1 MLNIIITERLQNNV
15 IIYNYSSKMLYS
27 QSFTLLPNFHN
38 LGATAVQCG
47 RLWSVCHE
55 ICRDAHY
62 GKSNYMTSYS
72 NYM

>member
-1 MLNIIITERLQNNV
+1 
-15 IIYNYSSKMLYS
+15 MLYL

-38 LGATAVQCG
+38 LGATAAQCG

-62 GKSNYMTSYS
+62 GKSNYMTLYS
-72 NYM
+72 TYM